1 MVRAVGPEKRW
12 LVMGLG
18 TAAGSVGQIVLS
30 PFTQS
35 MIGQFGWSNALLIM
49 GACTLCIIPLAL
61 LLPNQLQVDE
71 PDTVGLT
78 LTAALGEAFRHRGY
92 VLLTIGFFV
101 CGFDVTCIMVHLPAY
116 VVDLGLSGSVA
127 AWCLALIGVFNIIGS
142 IAVGLYGQRHSNS
155 NGLSFI
161 YAGRAIVITTLLLL
175 PKTLF
180 VLYLFSCSMGL
191 LWLSTIP
198 LTTGVVTRIFGV
210 RYMATLFAVVF
221 FSHQMGSFIGVWLG
235 GYIHDLTGTYD
246 AVWQTGIVL
255 GIVAAVLHVPINE
268 KPLRRAVSAAG

>member
-1 MVRAVGPEKRW
+1 
-12 LVMGLG
+12 
-18 TAAGSVGQIVLS
+18 
-30 PFTQS
+30 
-35 MIGQFGWSNALLIM
+35 
-49 GACTLCIIPLAL
+49 
-61 LLPNQLQVDE
+61 
-71 PDTVGLT
+71 
-78 LTAALGEAFRHRGY
+78 
-92 VLLTIGFFV
+92 
-101 CGFDVTCIMVHLPAY
+101 MVHLPAY

-161 YAGRAIVITTLLLL
+161 YAGRAIVIAALLLL
-175 PKTLF
+175 PKTEF
-180 VLYLFSCSMGL
+180 VLYLFACSMGL

-235 GYIHDLTGTYD
+235 GYIHDLTGTYN

-255 GIVAAVLHVPINE
+255 AIVAAVLHVPINE